1 MAPVLDFPMLSTRV
15 VPVAAVA
22 VEITRFSC
30 RLRAWRLLRW
40 VWLSATETNDIR
52 HNSNCRRRR
61 STCLVYVQRF
71 RYELLVVEAYH
82 PKFRQS
88 RMPYVIA
95 TRMPHNWYH
104 ADRHEQWKRV
114 RWPVFFLLRTYVG
127 LALAAKKGP
136 DQSQAFKEVNN
147 SPAFTVGRKKNEPFF
162 FWTSRFQVRRESK
175 REERAE
181 ILSR

>member
-147 SPAFTVGRKKNEPFF
+147 SVCC
-162 FWTSRFQVRRESK
+162 SY
-175 REERAE
+175 
-181 ILSR
+181 